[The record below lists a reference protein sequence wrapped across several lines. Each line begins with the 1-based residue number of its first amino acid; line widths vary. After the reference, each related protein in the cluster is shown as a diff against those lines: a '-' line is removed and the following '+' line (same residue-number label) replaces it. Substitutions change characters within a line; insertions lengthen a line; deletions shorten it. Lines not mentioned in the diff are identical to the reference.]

1 MSLKHLT
8 STYIDLLPFAVI
20 PTTILGFQIGYTYS
34 RRWNNFEHTFFNPHR
49 KFTCIIGFT
58 SIGILT
64 GITYPISF
72 PILALYTFFR
82 IK

>member
-1 MSLKHLT
+1 MSFKYLT
-8 STYIDLLPFAVI
+8 SSYFQLLPFAVI
-20 PTTILGFQIGYTYS
+20 PTTVLGFEIGYSYS
-34 RRWNNFEHTFFNPHR
+34 RRWNNLYNPHI
-49 KFTCIIGFT
+49 KFTCIMGFT

-72 PILALYTFFR
+72 PILALYTFFK